1 MHGAPDRAMFETL
14 ATGLAELMTTENLL
28 ALLTLTLLEVVL
40 GIDNIVFIAILCGRL
55 PESKQGKAR
64 TLGLSLAMFMRI
76 GLLLAIGWIMSLQ
89 APLFDVLGKDF
100 SGRDLI
106 LLGGGLFLIGKA
118 TYEIHHRIE
127 GPEDPH
133 APVRQAASFA
143 GVLVQILLL
152 DLVFS
157 LDSVITAVGMV
168 RSIPVMI
175 VAVILAVLVMLV
187 FAGPISRFILRHPT
201 MKMLALA
208 FLVLIGVVLVIDGWG
223 EHINK
228 GYIYFAMG
236 FSLAVEMLNLWSAK
250 NRQAK
255 APVTATPPP
264 ETA

>member
-1 MHGAPDRAMFETL
+1 MLETI
-14 ATGLAELMTTENLL
+14 ATAAAEMMTTENLL
-28 ALLTLTLLEVVL
+28 ALLTLTMLEVVL

-55 PESKQGKAR
+55 PESQQGKAR
-64 TLGLSLAMFMRI
+64 TLGLSLAMVLRI
-76 GLLLAIGWIMSLQ
+76 ALLLAIGWIMSLQ
-89 APLFDVLGKDF
+89 QPLFGVLGKEF

-127 GPEDPH
+127 GPEDPL
-133 APVRQAASFA
+133 APVREAASFA
-143 GVLVQILLL
+143 SVLVQILLL

-168 RSIPVMI
+168 KSIAVMI

-223 EHINK
+223 QHINK

-250 NRQAK
+250 NRKAK
-255 APVTATPPP
+255 QPAAAAPSA
-264 ETA
+264 EGA